1 MEQIN
6 TQIIT
11 DLNNTTQALLKVK
24 ETLLN
29 IQNSDN
35 RRDAVFAPLIE
46 GDLEQASTYL
56 KEAIKKIA
64 ATIVYGNT
72 VRED

>member
-6 TQIIT
+6 TELIN

-35 RRDAVFAPLIE
+35 RRDVVFAPLIE
-46 GDLEQASTYL
+46 GDLEQASIYL

-64 ATIVYGNT
+64 ATIVYGST
-72 VRED
+72 VKED